1 MPSLVCTH
9 YPDSRLSTYQMTTN
23 QLQHLI
29 HYYFGRLATR
39 YPGLIRWWAERLSL
53 EQFKGLPLTL
63 LAGLLVINVL
73 ILSEIA
79 ENLINSEPM
88 IYVDQGFTHWLF
100 QGRSTSV
107 SRTFYALTWLGSGYV
122 TVSFT
127 LLGSFVLYRQKKRR
141 NILIL
146 WILMAGVGLFVQ
158 VGKRTFI
165 RQRPVAVAYYPE
177 TGYSFPSGHSATAMT
192 LYGLLGYWLVRGRRR
207 IRSRWLVGFCA
218 LGLILLVGFSRIY
231 LGVHFLSDVL
241 GGYLLGACWLIVGIV
256 LTEWRRT
263 NHLAKET

>member
-1 MPSLVCTH
+1 
-9 YPDSRLSTYQMTTN
+9 MTTG

-29 HYYFGRLATR
+29 HRRFGRLTTR
-39 YPGLIRWWAERLSL
+39 YPHLVRWLAERLST
-53 EQFKGLPLTL
+53 EHFKGLPLTVL
-63 LAGLLVINVL
+63 TGLLIVNGM

-79 ENLINSEPM
+79 ENLVNSEPM
-88 IYVDQGFTHWLF
+88 VQVDEGFTQWLF
-100 QGRSTSV
+100 RERSTSI
-107 SRTFYALTWLGSGYV
+107 SQLFYALTWFGSAYV
-122 TVSFT
+122 TIGLT
-127 LLGSFVLYRQKKRR
+127 LLGSYVLWRQKKGR

-165 RQRPVAVAYYPE
+165 RQRPLQVAYYAE

-207 IRSRWLVGFCA
+207 IRNRWLVGSSA
-218 LGLILLVGFSRIY
+218 VGLILVVGFSRIY

-256 LTEWRRT
+256 LTEWQRT
-263 NHLAKET
+263 TPGTNVV